1 MTNSSQAK
9 KIEII
14 SKNLQVKEKYNLKEK
29 I

>member
-14 SKNLQVKEKYNLKEK
+14 SKNLQVKEKYNLKEN